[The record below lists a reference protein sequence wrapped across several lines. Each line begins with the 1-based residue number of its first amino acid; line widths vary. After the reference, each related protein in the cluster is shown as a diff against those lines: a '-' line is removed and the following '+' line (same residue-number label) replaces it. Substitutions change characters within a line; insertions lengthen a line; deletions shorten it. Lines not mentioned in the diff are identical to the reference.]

1 MEGRTLLYIVN
12 AAEYFVSHRMP
23 IAQRA
28 KELGYSVHVASTGLA
43 GSASKAIE
51 EILEEGFT
59 YHAIPLNRGGQNPL
73 VELWSLLKLYA
84 LMRKLSPDVVHL
96 VTIKP
101 VLYGGLA
108 ARFAGVQSVVAAV
121 AGLGTIFIAQS
132 RVAKARRWLV
142 IRFLKLAFS
151 VPGFTA
157 VFQNSDDREVLLTRK
172 VLTPCQTKIIRG
184 SGVALDKY
192 PYMPEPEGKP
202 VIVMASRLLK
212 DKGVLEFFKAA
223 EILKDR
229 NVVAELRLIG
239 DCDPGNPTSLT
250 PEEADSWGKKS
261 SVKLLGFR
269 SDIPDQYAA
278 ANIVCLPSYREG
290 LPKSLV
296 EAAAC
301 GRAVVT
307 ANVPGCR
314 DAIIPDITGIM
325 VPVRDA
331 VALADALQSLV
342 ESPELRRKM
351 GFNGRRL
358 AESEFLI
365 GKIVDQHISI
375 YEKLLSS
382 QRNGSDDL

>member
-1 MEGRTLLYIVN
+1 
-12 AAEYFVSHRMP
+12 
-23 IAQRA
+23 
-28 KELGYSVHVASTGLA
+28 
-43 GSASKAIE
+43 
-51 EILEEGFT
+51 
-59 YHAIPLNRGGQNPL
+59 
-73 VELWSLLKLYA
+73 
-84 LMRKLSPDVVHL
+84 
-96 VTIKP
+96 
-101 VLYGGLA
+101 
-108 ARFAGVQSVVAAV
+108 
-121 AGLGTIFIAQS
+121 
-132 RVAKARRWLV
+132 
-142 IRFLKLAFS
+142 
-151 VPGFTA
+151 
-157 VFQNSDDREVLLTRK
+157 
-172 VLTPCQTKIIRG
+172 
-184 SGVALDKY
+184 
-192 PYMPEPEGKP
+192 
-202 VIVMASRLLK
+202 
-212 DKGVLEFFKAA
+212 
-223 EILKDR
+223 
-229 NVVAELRLIG
+229 
-239 DCDPGNPTSLT
+239 
-250 PEEADSWGKKS
+250 DSWGKKS